1 MLNKCAIKV
10 FMFCFVFLKEIV
22 PANSGICSCQASGRQ
37 HSEKSAR
44 KCGRQRAGLLPVL
57 CCLMQLLTYNQLI
70 PQLGGERLH
79 GFPRHLQANE
89 ASIHPGEIW
98 LCVAFHTQGKMSELS
113 GGSWYH
119 RVNSGVC
126 GWIHGDEADEK
137 FLRKC
142 TTCWWRW
149 ICWRAPYKAEG

>member
-1 MLNKCAIKV
+1 MCYKGFYVL
-10 FMFCFVFLKEIV
+10 FCFLIG
-22 PANSGICSCQASGRQ
+22 NSTSKFR
-37 HSEKSAR
+37 HL
-44 KCGRQRAGLLPVL
+44 LLPGIWQAAQWEECQEMWKTESRPPSSSMLPHAIAHLQPADPTV
-57 CCLMQLLTYNQLI
+57 
-70 PQLGGERLH
+70 GRREAH